1 MKTVLNSNCCDGG
14 TTQPILRIRHI
25 SPSLAL
31 SRQNA
36 FKEPLSSFGDKI
48 NAVRYKCAMQR
59 GTGKRGYDVKVG
71 ATGSGSRVL
80 QTLQGAGSAITPGN
94 FSSTRSPIRSRV
106 YSALTPGGGN
116 LPGGFGALKPER
128 GYRCPE
134 GYQYGGRFTD
144 SRLSTCGKQLFD
156 LPGIIG
162 QTIARILRG
171 DPTSNF
177 QRVSGRDVTALTV
190 GGDLI
195 QSRAP
200 QIPKVSVANRQ
211 RKNAELDKIVGA
223 MKDVNDSYTR
233 LIRRDGFVLEPVV
246 SPAVLRTIPD
256 NRDMEGATFVMNAIL
271 GDDIGNDEL
280 GLLSNSG
287 VENVTYVLAGGSTLT
302 IRKARPLT
310 VGERRK
316 LGKTISAAEKTKR
329 GDDPAERLRIISA
342 EMGDAIAYE
351 ESFENISNPNEI
363 ISVNLPG
370 GKGKKQMRRWMY
382 ETFYR
387 KKKKSN
393 RVSRESQMEL
403 IPEEEKI
410 KDLASAVRHLNNGGS
425 LENVSANIRSEAISR
440 SGLYKT
446 GKIKNGVIMHER
458 ADGQTVFEITP
469 DKQYEH
475 LGAAFSSE
483 LQRWMGLPAPKVRLA
498 GSGKKRNYM
507 LGEAQDVPETG
518 TQDRATDISAMPAED
533 VAGILI
539 SDFLSDTLNRN
550 PSTIAPIRIGGRMR
564 AVSSLNANSGLGGM
578 TASEISQRRQMDI
591 NDFFNIK
598 QREIYR
604 QYFEKLKET
613 QRRKALVLFEQLMDR
628 ASDFDFRRFRQQLTT
643 DGMLSEAEK
652 VHLNILEKLFERR
665 VDTLKASSSSMKMII
680 GLASR

>member
-316 LGKTISAAEKTKR
+316 LGKTISAVEKTKR

-425 LENVSANIRSEAISR
+425 LENVSANIRSEAINR

>member
-14 TTQPILRIRHI
+14 TTQPILRIRHV

-144 SRLSTCGKQLFD
+144 SRFSTCGKQLFD

-171 DPTSNF
+171 DPRSNF
-177 QRVSGRDVTALTV
+177 QRVSGRDVTALSV
-190 GGDLI
+190 SGDLI

-233 LIRRDGFVLEPVV
+233 LVRRDGFVLEPVV

-329 GDDPAERLRIISA
+329 GEDPVERLRMVAA

-370 GKGKKQMRRWMY
+370 GRGKKQMRRWMY

-425 LENVSANIRSEAISR
+425 LENISANIRSEAINR

-446 GKIKNGVIMHER
+446 GKIKNGVMMHER

-475 LGAAFSSE
+475 LGAAFASE
-483 LQRWMGLPAPKVRLA
+483 LQRWMGLPAPKVRLT

-507 LGEAQDVPETG
+507 LGEAQDVPESG

-539 SDFLSDTLNRN
+539 SDFLSDTVNRN

-564 AVSSLNANSGLGGM
+564 AVSSLNANSGLAGM
-578 TASEISQRRQMDI
+578 NASEVSQRRQMDI

-628 ASDFDFRRFRQQLTT
+628 ASDFDFRRFRQQLNT